1 MKQCKL
7 CKEELPLDYFYYNK
21 SMKDKHLNY
30 CIECYHEKY
39 NGRFNTKE
47 NKQYRLKHKI
57 DDKLNKFIKRVEYQR
72 YQMTE
77 LQVLEMIHYYLM
89 YFQPFELKFTDND
102 ELNEDVLID
111 LFVKLKKKNNLN
123 NARKD
128 KMQNM

>member
-7 CKEELPLDYFYYNK
+7 CKEELPLDYFYKNH
-21 SMKDKHLNY
+21 SMKDGYLNY

-111 LFVKLKKKNNLN
+111 FFVKLKKKNNLN